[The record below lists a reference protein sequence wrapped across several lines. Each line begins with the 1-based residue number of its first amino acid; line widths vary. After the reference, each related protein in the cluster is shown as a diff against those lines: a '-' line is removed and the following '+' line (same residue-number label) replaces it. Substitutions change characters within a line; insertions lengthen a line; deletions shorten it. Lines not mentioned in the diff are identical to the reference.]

1 MSPERRALAA
11 PDKFRGTIT
20 AREAAQAIAAGAARA
35 GWTCEQLPLADGGE
49 GTLDALGGANRL
61 TRVAGPLGEPVD
73 AGWRLDDAT
82 AVIEMARAS
91 GLDLAGG
98 REHNDPLAASTH
110 GTGELIA
117 AAAGAGART
126 IVVAVGGS
134 ATTDGGRG
142 ALEALEGL
150 IPFPAHGLD
159 VRVACDVSTHFVDA
173 ARIFGPQKGASED
186 EVAELTARL
195 DELASDYQAR
205 FGVRVDDLP
214 RAGAAGG
221 LAGGLAAAGA
231 SLQGGFDIVA
241 GLVGLER
248 SLAASHLII
257 TGEGMLDDSSFTGKV
272 VGGVCDLARLHGVDI
287 FAVVGI
293 AAEEFTS
300 PITYLSLT
308 ARFGSEHALAD
319 TATCI
324 AHIVEE
330 RLRNEPS

>member
-20 AREAAQAIAAGAARA
+20 AREAAQAIATGAARA

-91 GLDLAGG
+91 GLELAGG

-117 AAAGAGART
+117 AAADAGART

-150 IPFPAHGLD
+150 IPFRAHGLE
-159 VRVACDVSTHFVDA
+159 VRVACDVSARFVDA
-173 ARIFGPQKGASED
+173 ARIFGPQKGATED
-186 EVAELTARL
+186 DVAQLIARL
-195 DELASDYQAR
+195 EELASGYQAR

-231 SLQGGFDIVA
+231 RLEGGFDIVA
-241 GLVGLER
+241 GLVGFER
-248 SLAASHLII
+248 ALAASDLVV
-257 TGEGMLDDSSFTGKV
+257 TGEGLLDDSSFTGKV
-272 VGGVCDLARLHGVDI
+272 VGGVRHLAGLHAVDI

-293 AAEEFTS
+293 AAEAVTW
-300 PITYLSLT
+300 PIPYLSLT
-308 ARFGSEHALAD
+308 SRFGPERALAD
-319 TATCI
+319 TASCI
-324 AHIVEE
+324 AQIVEE
-330 RLRNEPS
+330 RLGDQPT